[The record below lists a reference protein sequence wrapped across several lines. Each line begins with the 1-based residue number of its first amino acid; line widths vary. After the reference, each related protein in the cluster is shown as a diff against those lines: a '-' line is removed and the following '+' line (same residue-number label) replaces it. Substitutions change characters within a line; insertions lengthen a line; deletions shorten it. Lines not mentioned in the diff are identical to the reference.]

1 LFSDIDVVERPPEP
15 IADEA
20 RERRAH
26 AWVPVVTT
34 ILAIAAAVAGL
45 FAARISTEALRAKN
59 DAILMRVS
67 AADDNSTYEAHALR
81 QQIYEAQLTAN
92 PHMPRAA
99 RNALTRVADSE
110 RLTAAPLLQR
120 AQDEQARA
128 TAADEKGARAAHA
141 YDVMQLGVVL
151 LELSVAV
158 VALAAV
164 GSAYLLAGVAGLF
177 AVGGAFLMLFGLSL
191 R

>member
-1 LFSDIDVVERPPEP
+1 MFSDIDVVERPPEP

>member
-59 DAILMRVS
+59 DAILVRVS

>member
-1 LFSDIDVVERPPEP
+1 MFSDIDVVERPPEP

-59 DAILMRVS
+59 DAILVRVS